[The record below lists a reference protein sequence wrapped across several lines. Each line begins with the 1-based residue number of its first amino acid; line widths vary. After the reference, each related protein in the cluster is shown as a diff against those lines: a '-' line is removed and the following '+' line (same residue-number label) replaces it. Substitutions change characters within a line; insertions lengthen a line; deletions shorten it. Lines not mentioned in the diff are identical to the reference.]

1 MARDLELSAA
11 YARLVVQSG
20 AASAAEL
27 LEGSGLDESTLAAQ
41 DYVTWQALAA
51 IFSNYAELQSG
62 PEWTTTVGGQ
72 FNIVSHGPLGFAAL
86 SAPTLGEALDVL
98 AEYYPVRNSALMA
111 ETRIEDD
118 YYFLKVDDLT
128 GDAFFARWVGE
139 IVLCIAEALVTAI
152 LGHPVS
158 SNVKVNLRHA
168 APDDP
173 APLVDAFGGE
183 VCFEADFTGLG
194 IPLAWRKLPS
204 PLYDEAT
211 YRDNII
217 KCREIIAQ
225 REGQGSVEHAVRA
238 ILANHFD
245 AAAAGMAAPPEPPG
259 LEAIAE
265 RMHTTPR
272 TLIRRLAR
280 EDAAFREILEE
291 MRRDYA
297 GRLLGDARYTVAE
310 VGERLGYREPA
321 NFGRAFRR
329 WYGISPAAWRRQ
341 APDSAPAS
349 T

>member
-1 MARDLELSAA
+1 MARELELSAA

-20 AASAAEL
+20 AALPMEL
-27 LEGSGLDESTLAAQ
+27 LKGSGIEEADLTDR
-41 DYVTWQALAA
+41 DFVPWHALAA
-51 IFSNYAELQSG
+51 IFRNYAELQPG
-62 PEWTTTVGGQ
+62 PAWTAAVGAQ

-98 AEYYPVRNSALMA
+98 AEYYPVRNSALQA
-111 ETRIEDD
+111 ASLEEDD
-118 YYFLKVDDLT
+118 YFYLRIDDLT
-128 GDAFFARWVGE
+128 GDELFARWVGE
-139 IVLCIAEALVTAI
+139 IVLRIAEALVSAI

-158 SNVKVNLRHA
+158 SNVRVDLKHP
-168 APDDP
+168 APEDP
-173 APLVDAFGGE
+173 AALVAAFGGT
-183 VCFEADFTGLG
+183 VRFDAPFTGLG
-194 IPLAWRKLPS
+194 IPAAWRKLPS
-204 PLYDEAT
+204 PLFDEAT

-245 AAAAGMAAPPEPPG
+245 AATAGLNVPAEPPG
-259 LEAIAE
+259 LELIAE

-280 EDAAFREILEE
+280 EDAAFRDILEE

-329 WYGISPAAWRRQ
+329 WYGQSPAAWRRQ
-341 APDSAPAS
+341 
-349 T
+349 